1 MYWLVV
7 VAQKGNK
14 MKIWIVREGY
24 YREFCGAFSSEEK
37 AKEYVRN
44 TESGFYEI
52 DCVEVDNDKE
62 FVGR

>member
-1 MYWLVV
+1 ML
-7 VAQKGNK
+7 
-14 MKIWIVREGY
+14 IWIVREGY